1 MKSAHPSS
9 LSPASNAQV
18 STRALTKPAKPFRLR
33 NRLRWGFL
41 RSKVHV
47 SAHLSR
53 TEWLLLGLLLL
64 CYTYFQ
70 LTPSTNILSRY
81 DMVEALG
88 HGTAIIDPYLLTPDA
103 TCAMPSSPAA
113 SAICMPTVFTN
124 DAQQA
129 CGNAHYS
136 CNTIDV
142 SYYRNH
148 YYSPRSLGLSLLAVP
163 PYLLLLGLAML
174 FHVTLDPTITIA
186 VLSLVTIAPCTLLA
200 ALLMARMVRWL
211 RPSLA
216 QSAFP
221 LLITSAYAL
230 GTLAYPFSV
239 AFLSHQV
246 GGALMLVAFYLLWRA
261 RQAGMQVGRTLLI
274 LGGLSAGIAVISEY
288 PTGSIALLLAGYVLW
303 VFPGQ
308 RLRSLCL
315 FLASLLPVGGA
326 LLVYNSLAFGNPFS
340 LSYGFVA
347 GQEFAGQHQGFFGVT
362 LPRLD
367 ALATLLISP
376 RGLLVESPFLLLVPL
391 GLYWWW
397 KHAPQWRA
405 EAALCGAIS
414 LIYLLWNASYFLPM
428 GGYAVPGP
436 RFLVPM
442 LPFACLPLAFCAD
455 HLRWLFTPLFA
466 FAVIISF
473 LYVAG
478 DVRIIPD
485 YGAYPFTNLWL
496 PLLATGQVDPH
507 NGPTPLNLGHDL
519 LGLPPSLGLYPLLLP
534 LLVWLVWLCYQALV
548 VIPRSSARVA
558 SEAAFP
564 RQKASASVPRSD
576 ERFTGFTA

>member
-1 MKSAHPSS
+1 MKSFRTSS
-9 LSPASNAQV
+9 PSPASNAQA
-18 STRALTKPAKPFRLR
+18 SPGTQAKQARPFHRR
-33 NRLRWGFL
+33 NLLRWSVL
-41 RSKVHV
+41 RSRL
-47 SAHLSR
+47 HLSR
-53 TEWLLLGLLLL
+53 TEWLFLGLLFL
-64 CYTYFQ
+64 CCAYFQ
-70 LTPSTNILSRY
+70 LTPSTNTLSRY

-103 TCAMPSSPAA
+103 TCAAPGSSA
-113 SAICMPTVFTN
+113 SPAICMPTAFSS

-129 CGNAHYS
+129 CGNAHYA

-142 SYYRNH
+142 SYYEHH
-148 YYSPRSLGLSLLAVP
+148 YYSPRSLGLSLFAVP
-163 PYLLLLGLAML
+163 LYLLLLGLAML
-174 FHVTLDPTITIA
+174 LHFALDPTVTIA
-186 VLSLVTIAPCTLLA
+186 LLSLVTIVPWTLLA
-200 ALLMARMVRWL
+200 ALLMVRMVRWL
-211 RPSLA
+211 RPDLA

-246 GGALMLVAFYLLWRA
+246 GGALMLVALYLLWRA
-261 RQAGMQVGRTLLI
+261 RQAETQVRRAFLL

-288 PTGSIALLLAGYVLW
+288 PTGSIALLLAAYIVW

-308 RLRSLCL
+308 RLRSLSL
-315 FLASLLPVGGA
+315 FLLGTLPAGA
-326 LLVYNSLAFGNPFS
+326 TLLVYNLLAFGNPFA

-367 ALATLLISP
+367 ALATLLVSQ

-397 KHAPQWRA
+397 KQAPQWRA
-405 EAALCGAIS
+405 EAVLCGAIS
-414 LIYLLWNASYFLPM
+414 LVYLLWNASYFLPM
-428 GGYAVPGP
+428 GGFSVPGP

-455 HLRWLFTPLFA
+455 RLRWLFIPLFA
-466 FAVIISF
+466 FSVIISF

-478 DVRIIPD
+478 GVRIIPD
-485 YGAYPFTNLWL
+485 YGVYPFTNLWL
-496 PLLATGQVDPH
+496 PLLATGRVDPH

-519 LGLPPSLGLYPLLLP
+519 LGLPQPLGLYPVLLP
-534 LLVWLVWLCYQALV
+534 LLGWLAWLSYQTLV
-548 VIPRSSARVA
+548 CMPRPTSRFSSKVPLQAHKVG
-558 SEAAFP
+558 
-564 RQKASASVPRSD
+564 ASVLKTD
-576 ERFTGFTA
+576 ERFDGFTA